1 MAIGNGHK
9 IKQVDIASIINTIYS
24 VFFDCAAISYIFS
37 EWHLFFSYH
46 SLTNNEYII
55 INKHYYISI
64 AGIRSVTLMMVLPNG
79 ISKLTFTDA
88 LHIPMLEANLISLSV
103 LYHKGAL
110 VQS

>member
-1 MAIGNGHK
+1 
-9 IKQVDIASIINTIYS
+9 
-24 VFFDCAAISYIFS
+24 
-37 EWHLFFSYH
+37 
-46 SLTNNEYII
+46 
-55 INKHYYISI
+55 
-64 AGIRSVTLMMVLPNG
+64 MMVLPNG